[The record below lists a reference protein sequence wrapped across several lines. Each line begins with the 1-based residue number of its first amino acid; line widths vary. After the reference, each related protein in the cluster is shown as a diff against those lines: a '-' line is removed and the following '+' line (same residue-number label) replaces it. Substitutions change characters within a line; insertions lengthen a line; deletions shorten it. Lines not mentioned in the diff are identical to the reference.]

1 MASPKRSWPPDR
13 AADGETAA
21 AFEAAVAVVRA
32 SVARSGEVLSSAK
45 EDLSDHQ
52 RWLKAQAAAVESDRE
67 RLAKWLQRQRERQE
81 AHERREQTRAR
92 RSAKREAVIH
102 AVRDRIA
109 GALLAVRMGVLRSV
123 GTVIGGLNAIDAT
136 AASGLRWIGLRLRNA
151 TLYTVAT
158 VRHAALSSASA
169 IRGAVLFITSGL
181 AAGAARAGTKIHVA
195 APAVS
200 NAAARGYGLVAA
212 STQKVSDTIGPRAQ
226 ESFRWLSGR
235 VGTLSRAAAE
245 TIAPVLSSAAALAPS
260 LSGRMAAAG
269 AVAGSHLRSAADG
282 ARSLLARPETSA
294 EAGENALSLPHRI
307 GRLDLSQ
314 MLIIAGALLLVSGA
328 LMLGG
333 GFLLRG
339 GKPAIAAASATEPI
353 AWLFEHGNLAL
364 DERSVF
370 TFATTP
376 EGPRVTGFAIGGVNM
391 SDQNLEAVTGV
402 IKPDQEAK
410 DIKLALRLIPSE
422 ELPGEGK
429 MFEPGVP
436 GAIPPQGQF
445 ALVVTFPENGG
456 VAPDRVV
463 SDLGGVMLRV
473 RYEVAGTERSFIQY
487 LSPSFLEQQLAEIA
501 GEAKGS

>member
-1 MASPKRSWPPDR
+1 
-13 AADGETAA
+13 
-21 AFEAAVAVVRA
+21 
-32 SVARSGEVLSSAK
+32 
-45 EDLSDHQ
+45 
-52 RWLKAQAAAVESDRE
+52 
-67 RLAKWLQRQRERQE
+67 
-81 AHERREQTRAR
+81 
-92 RSAKREAVIH
+92 
-102 AVRDRIA
+102 
-109 GALLAVRMGVLRSV
+109 
-123 GTVIGGLNAIDAT
+123 
-136 AASGLRWIGLRLRNA
+136 
-151 TLYTVAT
+151 
-158 VRHAALSSASA
+158 
-169 IRGAVLFITSGL
+169 
-181 AAGAARAGTKIHVA
+181 
-195 APAVS
+195 
-200 NAAARGYGLVAA
+200 
-212 STQKVSDTIGPRAQ
+212 
-226 ESFRWLSGR
+226 
-235 VGTLSRAAAE
+235 
-245 TIAPVLSSAAALAPS
+245 
-260 LSGRMAAAG
+260 
-269 AVAGSHLRSAADG
+269 
-282 ARSLLARPETSA
+282 
-294 EAGENALSLPHRI
+294 
-307 GRLDLSQ
+307 

-353 AWLFEHGNLAL
+353 AWLFEHSNLAL

-422 ELPGEGK
+422 EQPGEGK

-445 ALVVTFPENGG
+445 ALVVAFPENGG
-456 VAPDRVV
+456 VTPDRVV
-463 SDLGGVMLRV
+463 SALGGVILRV